1 MKQETK
7 WPLGR
12 QDHIE
17 VRIISADSR
26 DMFKKCEKFEYDV
39 FLNPLPDQP
48 DVHYISPQPEER
60 ITYFD
65 KYPYTEFIAAFLK
78 GDDKRDVRKMKLI
91 GTVRMVYAPHTE
103 KMAPN
108 LFPTVDAAEGIGIY
122 PEKLAGLYR
131 MNPKCIVDVSTMATC
146 KEAKESKDPAP
157 SKALIT
163 RAMTRLWELHPIRYG
178 LAMNDEPFH
187 KKMLSRGLPWKD
199 LSPATMYWGS
209 STIAGIIDF
218 YRVPKGFRRAAVLL
232 YKARGYLTGQK
243 AIKKEW

>member
-17 VRIISADSR
+17 VRIISADSS

-60 ITYFD
+60 ITYYD
-65 KYPYTEFIAAFLK
+65 KYPFTEFIAAFLK
-78 GDDKRDVRKMKLI
+78 EDGQRNVRKMKLI

-108 LFPTVDAAEGIGIY
+108 LFPTVDAAEDIGIY
-122 PEKLAGLYR
+122 PEKLAQLYR
-131 MNPKCIVDVSTMATC
+131 MNPRQIADISAIATC
-146 KEAKESKDPAP
+146 REARESKDPAP

-163 RAMTRLWELHPIRYG
+163 RVMTRGWELHPIRYG

-187 KKMLSRGLPWKD
+187 KRLISRGLPWMD
-199 LSPATMYWGS
+199 LSPSTMYWGS
-209 STIAGIIDF
+209 PTIAGIIDS
-218 YRVPKGFRRAAVLL
+218 YRIPKGFLKVAVPFH
-232 YKARGYLTGQK
+232 KAKGL
-243 AIKKEW
+243 